1 MDHVTSCFRFLGSF
15 LMTVLNIILFQDRKN
30 WQTMGQETCQ
40 EFFHIFV
47 VLQFSLTIRIRFL
60 YLKIRQRKAQK
71 WADVENGVEK
81 DRAMV
86 PPSPRRTP
94 VEQPQR
100 SLMPVRRRVYRALQV
115 EIGSNLGDQ
124 LKDPVALRLYGG
136 QRDDWSL
143 KCCKGVS
150 QLILGDSQLKKGA
163 RLILSV

>member
-1 MDHVTSCFRFLGSF
+1 M
-15 LMTVLNIILFQDRKN
+15 I
-30 WQTMGQETCQ
+30 
-40 EFFHIFV
+40 
-47 VLQFSLTIRIRFL
+47 IRIRFL
-60 YLKIRQRKAQK
+60 YLKIRQRKRKAQK
-71 WADVENGVEK
+71 WADVEKGIEE

-86 PPSPRRTP
+86 PPSPKRAP

-150 QLILGDSQLKKGA
+150 QLILGDSQLKTGA
-163 RLILSV
+163 RLLLSVEFFFGS